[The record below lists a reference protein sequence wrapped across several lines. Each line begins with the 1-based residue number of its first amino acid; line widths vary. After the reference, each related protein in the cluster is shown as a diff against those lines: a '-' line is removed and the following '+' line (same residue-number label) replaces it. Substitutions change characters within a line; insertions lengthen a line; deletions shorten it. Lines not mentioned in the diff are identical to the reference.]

1 MATYNQDI
9 AVPANNDITL
19 RFQVTLET
27 TGALVPISD
36 IIVASWAMTPLEEEV
51 TPIVSKDLVTGGI
64 TIPENGVV
72 LVRLLGSD
80 TIGLSGEF
88 THELRLKDAV
98 GVRTA
103 SRGRMRIIY
112 QVANNPL

>member
-36 IIVASWAMTPLEEEV
+36 IIGASWAMTPLEEEV